1 MPYFVYEQRLLE
13 LITQEQR
20 LDTLFPEGA
29 PRLNLIQLRLSKLAL
44 LLGDIFAFVIAFVL
58 STIFVV
64 NNNGMN
70 FRAWFDGQ
78 SSQRFTAWALIVI
91 AGVLILLIR
100 FQHYSER
107 RAFWDEL
114 SDFIKLICF
123 LALTDIAMMAFARW
137 NASRLWWLAV
147 WFLSFTSLMTMRLI
161 TRQLLKWLRIWVRP
175 TIIIGIGPNAED
187 AALAL
192 HSQPELGLQV
202 IGFVDTFAPSVFGV
216 PATQPRLHQSLIEHV
231 TSQPSVQWVIALEHA
246 ESEERERWLRSLA
259 QRGVMDVSVI
269 PAMRGIPLLGT
280 DISHFFS
287 HEVALLRMRN
297 NLRRWPALLTKRV
310 FDTLIALAL
319 IVGLSPFLLFIA
331 LLIRRDGGP
340 ALFAH
345 SRVGKSAKSFHCY
358 KFRTMGVNAEQ
369 ELEMLLQQQP
379 ELREQW
385 EGERK
390 LQYDPR
396 VSRFGKLLRQTS
408 LDELPQLIN
417 VIRGDMSLVGPRPV
431 VSEEL
436 PRYGDDIGYY
446 LMVRPG
452 MTGLWQISGRS
463 DLDYEKRVYL
473 DTWYVKNW
481 SIWYDQIILFKT
493 LGVVIRRA
501 GAY

>member
-1 MPYFVYEQRLLE
+1 
-13 LITQEQR
+13 
-20 LDTLFPEGA
+20 
-29 PRLNLIQLRLSKLAL
+29 
-44 LLGDIFAFVIAFVL
+44 
-58 STIFVV
+58 
-64 NNNGMN
+64 
-70 FRAWFDGQ
+70 
-78 SSQRFTAWALIVI
+78 
-91 AGVLILLIR
+91 
-100 FQHYSER
+100 
-107 RAFWDEL
+107 
-114 SDFIKLICF
+114 
-123 LALTDIAMMAFARW
+123 
-137 NASRLWWLAV
+137 
-147 WFLSFTSLMTMRLI
+147 
-161 TRQLLKWLRIWVRP
+161 
-175 TIIIGIGPNAED
+175 
-187 AALAL
+187 
-192 HSQPELGLQV
+192 
-202 IGFVDTFAPSVFGV
+202 
-216 PATQPRLHQSLIEHV
+216 
-231 TSQPSVQWVIALEHA
+231 
-246 ESEERERWLRSLA
+246 
-259 QRGVMDVSVI
+259 MDVSVI

-310 FDTLIALAL
+310 FDTLIALVL
-319 IVGLSPFLLFIA
+319 IVGLSPLLLFIA

-481 SIWYDQIILFKT
+481 SVWYDQIILFKT
-493 LGVVIRRA
+493 LGAVIRRA